1 MNVLRTCTR
10 LGGSGVREG
19 TRGVSV
25 ISHICACDSLLKR
38 CGSSWVVEVSECGGQ
53 ATSGRLLDRS

>member
-1 MNVLRTCTR
+1 MHT
-10 LGGSGVREG
+10 LGGSGVGEG